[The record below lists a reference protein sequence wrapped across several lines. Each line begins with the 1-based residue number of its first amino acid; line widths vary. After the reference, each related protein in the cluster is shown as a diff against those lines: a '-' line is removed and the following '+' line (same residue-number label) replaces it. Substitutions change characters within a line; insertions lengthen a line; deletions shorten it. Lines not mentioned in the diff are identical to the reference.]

1 MQEHHEAP
9 TRKTDARRHQIPPNE
24 PSGSIHENKRARGV
38 QGLFQASAVAH
49 LRDAQ
54 VRDEDVLLLAK
65 RWRFQHTRGCI
76 IDYLSQALLFS
87 EPLQVNGV
95 DFFKCVFGQRN
106 REDILP
112 PHEVSFLPAQ
122 PALSNRQLDVCQVP
136 SCENVVRLL
145 LPACHLH
152 TASMNARLTCHLDK
166 WAAAC

>member
-1 MQEHHEAP
+1 MKLPLEKRTPGAIKSLQMSQAVQFME
-9 TRKTDARRHQIPPNE
+9 TNE
-24 PSGSIHENKRARGV
+24 PEVFKAFSKPALSRICGTLKCGMKTYYCLPNAGV
-38 QGLFQASAVAH
+38 SSTHAAAS
-49 LRDAQ
+49 L
-54 VRDEDVLLLAK
+54 
-65 RWRFQHTRGCI
+65 TTCP
-76 IDYLSQALLFS
+76 